1 MFLPIALDGIL
12 PSCLSQQYD
21 VAPFASQVS
30 DKHSLPLVITTV
42 SLFGCVVIVGFVPK
56 ISKHVKRFKF
66 TYAFV
71 NSFT

>member
-1 MFLPIALDGIL
+1 MFFPIALDGIL

-21 VAPFASQVS
+21 DAPFASQVS
-30 DKHSLPLVITTV
+30 GKHSLSLVITTV

-56 ISKHVKRFKF
+56 ISKYVKLFEF
-66 TYAFV
+66 TYTFV